1 MTMFDAVLF
10 DMDGLLL
17 DSERVHLR
25 AWTAAAATEGITIR
39 DEVYSTVIGRAAQD
53 SHRLFVEMLGGPASY
68 ARVRAKV
75 DADLHRGGR
84 PVVFPLKPGVG
95 ELLVALRALRVP
107 CAVASSTRADE
118 IRRRLDAV
126 GVLAQF
132 DAVAGGDEVVRGKPD
147 PAIYHLA
154 AERLGVSA
162 SACVAFED
170 SENGARAALAAGT
183 ALIVVPDLRR
193 PPPEVLARSLH
204 VFDSLHEAHPH
215 LPRWFPAGRDD
226 SLPQDV

>member
-1 MTMFDAVLF
+1 MFDAALF

-17 DSERVHLR
+17 DSERVHRR
-25 AWTAAAATEGITIR
+25 AWTAAAATEGIEIPA
-39 DEVYSTVIGRAAQD
+39 EVYSQVIGRAAQD
-53 SHRLFVEMLGGPASY
+53 AHRLFVDMMGGPATY
-68 ARVRAKV
+68 ERLREKV
-75 DADLHRGGR
+75 QADLHRDGR
-84 PVVFPLKPGVG
+84 PPVFPLKPGVG
-95 ELLVALRALRVP
+95 ELLAALRARRVS
-107 CAVASSTRADE
+107 CAVASSTSADE

-126 GVLAQF
+126 GVLTQF
-132 DAVAGGDEVVRGKPD
+132 DAVAGGNEVVRGKPD

-183 ALIVVPDLRR
+183 ALVVVPDLRR
-193 PPPEVLARSLH
+193 PPPDVLARSLH

-215 LPRWFPAGRDD
+215 LPRWFPAIRGDRP
-226 SLPQDV
+226 LRPG